1 MPPQN
6 FFFPFSLPAG
16 VRLVL
21 CDHAGMAG
29 QKLALRGAEEARI
42 ARLKRAEHQGDLRR
56 SLQVRRQA
64 VAEITG
70 AEGDAVAFAWTA
82 EGAPALREPPGWCL
96 SVSAVEGHTAVALA
110 PAGTAIGVDISAI
123 RAIGWRPMLEM
134 VSAPGEAA
142 AFLDAFSKDPAAA
155 LAAFHRL
162 WTIKEAVLKATGRG
176 MRAGAR
182 NVPVIMDWV
191 ASPAAAFGL
200 TAFGQRYSGVLGA
213 AGDLAICVA
222 ASAGQR

>member
-1 MPPQN
+1 
-6 FFFPFSLPAG
+6 
-16 VRLVL
+16 
-21 CDHAGMAG
+21 
-29 QKLALRGAEEARI
+29 
-42 ARLKRAEHQGDLRR
+42 
-56 SLQVRRQA
+56 
-64 VAEITG
+64 
-70 AEGDAVAFAWTA
+70 
-82 EGAPALREPPGWCL
+82 
-96 SVSAVEGHTAVALA
+96 
-110 PAGTAIGVDISAI
+110 
-123 RAIGWRPMLEM
+123 MLEM

-162 WTIKEAVLKATGRG
+162 WTSKEAVLKATGRG